1 MEICSRD
8 FNVSCCR
15 ISPHYAALALVTPAM
30 ETLPTHSLLCGSEL
44 HRDLKPV
51 QGLLAG
57 DAVDATQC
65 PPER

>member
-8 FNVSCCR
+8 FNVGFLLSDL
-15 ISPHYAALALVTPAM
+15 AALCCPGIGTPAM

-51 QGLLAG
+51 
-57 DAVDATQC
+57 
-65 PPER
+65 